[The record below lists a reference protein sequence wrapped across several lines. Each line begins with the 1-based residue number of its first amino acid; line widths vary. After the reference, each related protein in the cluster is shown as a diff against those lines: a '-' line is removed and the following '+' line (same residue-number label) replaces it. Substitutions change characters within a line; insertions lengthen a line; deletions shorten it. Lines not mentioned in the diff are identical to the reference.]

1 MILQEFFRCDPSSR
15 GLHGHYITSV
25 LSTIF
30 FRAGGSAWR
39 TRRLSLHQ
47 FRQLSLLDT
56 LDRLWEGTQDINFLD
71 YFSYDQF
78 YVFYVKFAELCGGEG
93 ASPAELLQWEDGGQL
108 SRLLVERLWRVPG
121 AVDRSGSMQVYHH
134 LCCYSSTLERLT
146 VNCAVLALGGL
157 PAGGGGQELGV
168 SAGVLVPRS

>member
-1 MILQEFFRCDPSSR
+1 MIVQEFFRCDPSSR
-15 GLHGHYITSV
+15 GLHGLYITSV

-30 FRAGGSAWR
+30 SRAGGSAWR

-47 FRQLSLLDT
+47 FRQLNLLDT
-56 LDRLWEGTQDINFLD
+56 LDRLWEGNQDINFLD

-121 AVDRSGSMQVYHH
+121 AVDRSGRMQVDHH
-134 LCCYSSTLERLT
+134 HASAHHS
-146 VNCAVLALGGL
+146 AVYCRW
-157 PAGGGGQELGV
+157 
-168 SAGVLVPRS
+168 SATFI